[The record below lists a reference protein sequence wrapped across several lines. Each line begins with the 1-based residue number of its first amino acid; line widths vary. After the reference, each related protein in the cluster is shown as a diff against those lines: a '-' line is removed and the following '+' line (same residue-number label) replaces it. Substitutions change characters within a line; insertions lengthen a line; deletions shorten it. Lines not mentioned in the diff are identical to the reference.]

1 MRNCD
6 YYQELISRS
15 LDDELSVEERK
26 ALAVHLASCP
36 SCSQMRQLM
45 ADISGLMEEDMEEL
59 PDGLHED
66 IMASVRRSEMIK
78 RNGRT
83 GRTGKTNGRKSIK
96 ISRPVRNILA
106 TAACMALVI
115 AAAVSLNPGERAES
129 VVMARSA
136 ADESAQVQAVTESAA
151 PESTQT
157 PTPTA
162 SPTPTPVS
170 TASPN
175 VQTDTLPQTGT
186 TAVNEGSIIT
196 TPAPTA
202 DPYADWRNP
211 VSSGSGDSSNQN
223 RVIINQATPSPVVV
237 STPAPTPTPT
247 PSPVATPTPTPY
259 SEPVSQPEQT
269 QQPAAAEEG
278 QESGSQD
285 QAAENGQLQQPETAT
300 QSEISGEVHKTAPT
314 RVFSMFPSL
323 SELNPEES
331 PAPQTGED
339 TEEYG
344 DQSSAAEN
352 NSTPQPSPTPCPDAE
367 EYDMMNDKEGGR
379 ELLLLLMGMQDENDG
394 TAPEEAQLPEGQ
406 CDRSYVI
413 AMIFDD
419 IPCEATVKVY
429 GEELYFSL
437 AEIVIDPLE
446 TAEDPASVE
455 PSQPGEQPAPEENT
469 MEAEAYD
476 VAGDETQIQAQAQDS
491 SEDFEPI
498 WFRANCSFADFTA
511 KLDSLT
517 K

>member
-83 GRTGKTNGRKSIK
+83 GRNGKNNGRKSIK

-157 PTPTA
+157 PAPTA
-162 SPTPTPVS
+162 SPTPSPVS
-170 TASPN
+170 TESPN
-175 VQTDTLPQTGT
+175 VQTATLPKTGT
-186 TAVNEGSIIT
+186 TAVNEGTIIT
-196 TPAPTA
+196 TPVPTV
-202 DPYADWRNP
+202 DPNADWRNP
-211 VSSGSGDSSNQN
+211 ISSGSEDSSNQN
-223 RVIINQATPSPVVV
+223 RVIINQATPSPSPVVV
-237 STPAPTPTPT
+237 STPAPTPTTT
-247 PSPVATPTPTPY
+247 PSPVATPSPSPY
-259 SEPVSQPEQT
+259 SQPEQA
-269 QQPAAAEEG
+269 QQDAAAEEE
-278 QESGSQD
+278 QGSVSQF
-285 QAAENGQLQQPETAT
+285 QAAETGQAQQPETGS
-300 QSEISGEVHKTAPT
+300 QSEISGEVHKKAPD
-314 RVFSMFPSL
+314 RVFSLFPSL
-323 SELNPEES
+323 MELT
-331 PAPQTGED
+331 PAETVPPQDDGNADDKADAVQSTGEL
-339 TEEYG
+339 
-344 DQSSAAEN
+344 
-352 NSTPQPSPTPCPDAE
+352 PQVSPTPCPDAE
-367 EYDMMNDKEGGR
+367 EYDMMDDKEGSR
-379 ELLLLLMGMQDENDG
+379 ELLLQLMGMEDENG
-394 TAPEEAQLPEGQ
+394 AAPEEAQLPEGQ

-429 GEELYFSL
+429 GDELYFSL
-437 AEIVIDPLE
+437 AEIIIDPLE

-455 PSQPGEQPAPEENT
+455 PSQPVEQPAPEENT

-476 VAGDETQIQAQAQDS
+476 VAGAETQIQVQAQDS

-498 WFRANCSFADFTA
+498 WFRANCSLADFTA

>member
-83 GRTGKTNGRKSIK
+83 GRTGKTNGSRKIK
-96 ISRPVRNILA
+96 ISRPVRNLLA

-151 PESTQT
+151 PESTQA

-162 SPTPTPVS
+162 SPTPSPVS
-170 TASPN
+170 TESPN
-175 VQTDTLPQTGT
+175 VQTATLPQTGT
-186 TAVNEGSIIT
+186 TAVNEGTIIT
-196 TPAPTA
+196 TPVPTV
-202 DPYADWRNP
+202 DPNADWRNP
-211 VSSGSGDSSNQN
+211 VSSGSEDGSNQN

-259 SEPVSQPEQT
+259 SEPASQPEQT

-285 QAAENGQLQQPETAT
+285 QAAENGQTQQPETGS
-300 QSEISGEVHKTAPT
+300 QSEISGEVHKKAPD
-314 RVFSMFPSL
+314 RVFSLFPSL
-323 SELNPEES
+323 MELT
-331 PAPQTGED
+331 PAETVPPQDDGNADDKADAVQSTGEL
-339 TEEYG
+339 
-344 DQSSAAEN
+344 
-352 NSTPQPSPTPCPDAE
+352 PQVSPTPCPDAE
-367 EYDMMNDKEGGR
+367 EYDMMDDKEGSR
-379 ELLLLLMGMQDENDG
+379 ELLLQLMGMEDENG
-394 TAPEEAQLPEGQ
+394 AAPEEAQLPEGQ

-413 AMIFDD
+413 AMVFDD
-419 IPCEATVKVY
+419 IPCEVVAKVY

-476 VAGDETQIQAQAQDS
+476 VAGDETQIQAQAQDF